1 MQARRGRGH
10 RAVVPGEQRLVV
22 GAVLRIGHAAPYV
35 GRQRHGA
42 ALLEGRQESRTRGV
56 EGEHDR
62 AVLVLGLDLG
72 GESAG
77 EGEPVAWPQPLG
89 RPREGKPAPAAQIAD
104 QQRLDRDVLTAGR
117 AAAHALQS
125 CRDHPGVVEDQQV
138 TAAQQAW
145 QIEHAAIVQAVGS
158 DIQEPRRIAR
168 SGGALGD
175 QVVGKVEVE
184 EVDAHGA
191 QV

>member
-1 MQARRGRGH
+1 MQAGRGRGH
-10 RAVVPGEQRLVV
+10 RAVVSRKQRLVV

-42 ALLEGRQESRTRGV
+42 ALLEGGQESRTRGV

-62 AVLVLGLDLG
+62 AVLVLGLDRG

-77 EGEPVAWPQPLG
+77 EGQPVARPQPLG
-89 RPREGKPAPAAQIAD
+89 RPREGEPAPAAQVAD
-104 QQRLDRDVLTAGR
+104 QQRFERDVLAAGR

-125 CRDHPGVVEDQQV
+125 CRDHLGVVEDQQV
-138 TAAQQAW
+138 AAAQQAW
-145 QIEHAAIVQAVGS
+145 QIAHVAVVQAVGR

-168 SGGALGD
+168 RGRALGD
-175 QVVGKVEVE
+175 QVVGKIEVE
-184 EVDAHGA
+184 EIDAHAGW
-191 QV
+191 V